1 MTERARVRLAPQRPD
16 VEEEGDGVEVT
27 YTNIDS
33 LSNMGIA
40 HAECAIATPKAR
52 PALAA
57 PAPARPRASAR
68 ALAPAPLTPTARCPS
83 HPSLAPRSIA
93 KLKQTGIHSVEQLQ
107 MTSHRQ
113 LAFIKGLSDTKVD
126 KLLDSALKLVQPV
139 CRFQTAK
146 DLQTHRDDTCIK
158 VSTGC
163 AEFDQILCGGFESGS
178 ITEIYGEAR
187 AGKSQLALTVAVASF
202 LPREAGGG
210 EGRTLYLDTEGAFRP
225 ERLIPIATR
234 FDLDADFVQENV
246 MHARIYNCDQ
256 LDAAIAEAGALFACE
271 DPESAPFRTLVVDS
285 IIGPYRQEFPGRGE
299 LAERQQRMGRVLWML
314 KKIAETFNIAVVLTN
329 QVTADPGAM
338 AGPDAKKP
346 VGGNI
351 LAHAVNTR
359 IMLRKG
365 KGAQRIAKI
374 VQSPL
379 CGELEAHFEITE
391 GGVQSVTD

>member
-1 MTERARVRLAPQRPD
+1 MPSALSPHPRLALRWPCPHPRAR
-16 VEEEGDGVEVT
+16 
-27 YTNIDS
+27 
-33 LSNMGIA
+33 
-40 HAECAIATPKAR
+40 
-52 PALAA
+52 
-57 PAPARPRASAR
+57 AR
-68 ALAPAPLTPTARCPS
+68 ARAPAPAPLTPTARCPS
-83 HPSLAPRSIA
+83 HPSRAPRSIA

-113 LAFIKGLSDTKVD
+113 LASIKGLSDTKVD

-246 MHARIYNCDQ
+246 IYARIYNCDQ
-256 LDAAIAEAGALFACE
+256 LDNAIAEAGALFACE

-285 IIGPYRQEFPGRGE
+285 IIGPYRQEFPGRAE
-299 LAERQQRMGRVLWML
+299 LPERQQRMGRVLWML
-314 KKIAETFNIAVVLTN
+314 KKIAETYNIAVVLTN

-338 AGPDAKKP
+338 AGQDAKKP

-379 CGELEAHFEITE
+379 CGELEAHFELTE
-391 GGVQSVTD
+391 GGVQSVMD

>member
-1 MTERARVRLAPQRPD
+1 MPSAPSPHPRLALRWPCPHPRAR
-16 VEEEGDGVEVT
+16 
-27 YTNIDS
+27 
-33 LSNMGIA
+33 
-40 HAECAIATPKAR
+40 
-52 PALAA
+52 
-57 PAPARPRASAR
+57 AR
-68 ALAPAPLTPTARCPS
+68 ARAPAPAPLTPTARCPS

-113 LAFIKGLSDTKVD
+113 LASIKGLSDTKVD

>member
-1 MTERARVRLAPQRPD
+1 VTERARVRLAPQRPD

-52 PALAA
+52 PALAV
-57 PAPARPRASAR
+57 PAPARPRPHPRAR
-68 ALAPAPLTPTARCPS
+68 ARARAPAPAPLTPTARCPS

-113 LAFIKGLSDTKVD
+113 LASIKGLSDTKVD

-210 EGRTLYLDTEGAFRP
+210 EGRHG
-225 ERLIPIATR
+225 
-234 FDLDADFVQENV
+234 
-246 MHARIYNCDQ
+246 
-256 LDAAIAEAGALFACE
+256 AGA
-271 DPESAPFRTLVVDS
+271 
-285 IIGPYRQEFPGRGE
+285 
-299 LAERQQRMGRVLWML
+299 
-314 KKIAETFNIAVVLTN
+314 
-329 QVTADPGAM
+329 
-338 AGPDAKKP
+338 AG
-346 VGGNI
+346 
-351 LAHAVNTR
+351 H
-359 IMLRKG
+359 
-365 KGAQRIAKI
+365 
-374 VQSPL
+374 S
-379 CGELEAHFEITE
+379 EE
-391 GGVQSVTD
+391 